1 MPVIQITISQGR
13 SVEQKRELVQM
24 LTRETARIMKTKEEN
39 VRFLIYE
46 VSKEN
51 WGNAGTLARY
61 EILVVLTLKLMQY
74 LISYWS
80 VLIGT

>member
-39 VRFLIYE
+39 VRILIYE
-46 VSKEN
+46 LSKEN
-51 WGNAGTLARY
+51 WRNAGTLA
-61 EILVVLTLKLMQY
+61 LDMK
-74 LISYWS
+74 
-80 VLIGT
+80 